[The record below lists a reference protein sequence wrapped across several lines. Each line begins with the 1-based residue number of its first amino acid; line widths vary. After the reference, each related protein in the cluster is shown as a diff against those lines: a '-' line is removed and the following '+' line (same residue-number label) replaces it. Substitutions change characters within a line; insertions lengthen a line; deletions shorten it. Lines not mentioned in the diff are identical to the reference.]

1 MAVILVVDDEPHIL
15 KMVEFKLKN
24 LGHEVISATDGGQA
38 LDMVSTKK
46 PDLVLLDVMMP
57 VMDGFQVLEK
67 LKAQEETKE
76 IPVIMLTARGQER
89 DVVRGVETGADDYV
103 VKPFSFPEL
112 IARVNRALS
121 KGRNP

>member
-1 MAVILVVDDEPHIL
+1 
-15 KMVEFKLKN
+15 MVEFKLKN

-76 IPVIMLTARGQER
+76 LPVIMLTARGQER

-121 KGRNP
+121 KRRNP